1 MNDPSTDLAAPT
13 RKKRA
18 GVILRAAIELDGV
31 TVERRVRNL
40 SEHGACVDNEGDLVA
55 GTQVVV
61 TMGQLERLSAEVVWA
76 ESKLAGLSFR
86 RALDLEAAR
95 KPRGT
100 VAARA
105 GWVGDMASPY
115 RKRA

>member
-1 MNDPSTDLAAPT
+1 MNQPDPAASAPA

-18 GVILRAAIELDGV
+18 GVILRAAIEFDGV
-31 TVERRVRNL
+31 VVERRVRNL
-40 SEHGACVDNEGDLVA
+40 SEHGACVDDQGDLIP
-55 GTQVVV
+55 GTKVVV

-76 ESKLAGLSFR
+76 EDQLAGLSFR

-100 VAARA
+100 VAAKV